1 MMSAPFAPPDDLEQ
15 LDAVQLRALVVAMS
29 QQLQHMQ
36 ALIDQLKLE
45 QALLNRRKF
54 ALQSERHQRS
64 PEEQRELEDALD
76 ADLQAVEDKLRQLQP
91 EQVLQPEPQTPRRAA
106 LPAELPRRD
115 IHHEPAQTRC
125 HCGCEMKRIGE
136 DVSERLDYQPGVFSV
151 ERHIRGKWVC
161 RACETIEQA
170 PLPAHIIDKGLA
182 STGLLAHVLVAKY
195 ADHLPL
201 YRQQGIFARSGVELS
216 RSTLAQ
222 WVGSCA
228 LQLQPLVD
236 ALKDELLQGSVLH
249 ADETPVQMLSPG
261 NGKTARAYLWAYTA
275 NTLGDMRAVVY
286 DFCKS
291 RAGEHPRKFLGGWSG
306 ALVCDDYSGYK
317 QTFAQNNVTEL
328 GCMAHARRKFFELH
342 AANKSQLA
350 GFALEQIGK
359 LYGVERQAQGLDAAQ
374 RLALRQ
380 QHSRPILDALQQWMQ
395 LQRQQVHD
403 GTAIAKALDYS
414 LKRWAA
420 LTRFADNGHW
430 PIDNNWAENQMRPVA
445 LGRKNWLFAG
455 SLSAGQR
462 GAAIMSLIQSARMN
476 GHDPYA
482 YLRDVMARLP
492 TTKQADI
499 ACLLPHRWQPAA
511 PTTSCP

>member
-170 PLPAHIIDKGLA
+170 PLPAHIINKGLA

-201 YRQQGIFARSGVELS
+201 YRQ
-216 RSTLAQ
+216 
-222 WVGSCA
+222 
-228 LQLQPLVD
+228 
-236 ALKDELLQGSVLH
+236 
-249 ADETPVQMLSPG
+249 
-261 NGKTARAYLWAYTA
+261 
-275 NTLGDMRAVVY
+275 
-286 DFCKS
+286 
-291 RAGEHPRKFLGGWSG
+291 
-306 ALVCDDYSGYK
+306 
-317 QTFAQNNVTEL
+317 
-328 GCMAHARRKFFELH
+328 
-342 AANKSQLA
+342 
-350 GFALEQIGK
+350 
-359 LYGVERQAQGLDAAQ
+359 
-374 RLALRQ
+374 
-380 QHSRPILDALQQWMQ
+380 
-395 LQRQQVHD
+395 
-403 GTAIAKALDYS
+403 
-414 LKRWAA
+414 
-420 LTRFADNGHW
+420 
-430 PIDNNWAENQMRPVA
+430 
-445 LGRKNWLFAG
+445 
-455 SLSAGQR
+455 
-462 GAAIMSLIQSARMN
+462 
-476 GHDPYA
+476 
-482 YLRDVMARLP
+482 
-492 TTKQADI
+492 
-499 ACLLPHRWQPAA
+499 
-511 PTTSCP
+511 